1 MRTVFLVNHRHELL
15 PTQTTSLLI
24 AAAVRRGHEVQVAG
38 IDDLSAMTDRA
49 LTADASHIE
58 ARTAPSAVAQL
69 VSSTPHPI
77 SLEDCDLCIVRTNP
91 GRDRAHQTHHVS
103 ALRLLEQLEK
113 RGVCVVNPPR
123 ALSRAMT
130 KLPLFDL
137 PEHLQPR
144 TLVTANPAH
153 IERFLREMGGR
164 AVIKPVLGSWGRDVF
179 LLGSLESNEI
189 RHRIDAVLSRGYAM
203 VQEFVESAQQ
213 GDLRVT
219 ILDGAI
225 LSYDGQPAAI
235 ARVPQEGD
243 FRSNLH
249 AGGEAQPATITP
261 QIQDAVAAIAP
272 YLVEEGL
279 VHVGADFIGGRI
291 LELNVFSPGG
301 LYPSARLYGHD
312 FSEEVIEAFERHGRR
327 AAAR

>member
-1 MRTVFLVNHRHELL
+1 MRTLFLVNHREELL
-15 PTQTTSLLI
+15 ETQTTSLLI

-38 IDDLSAMTDRA
+38 IDDLSAVTERG
-49 LTADASHIE
+49 LTAEASNIKAPT
-58 ARTAPSAVAQL
+58 ARSAVAQL
-69 VSSTPHPI
+69 ANSKPRTI
-77 SLEDCDLCIVRTNP
+77 SLEECDLCVVRTNP

-103 ALRLLEQLEK
+103 ALRLLEQLES

-137 PEHLQPR
+137 PQHLQPR

-179 LLGSLESNEI
+179 LLGSLETNET

-203 VQEFVESAQQ
+203 VQEFVENAQQ

-219 ILDGAI
+219 ILDGEV
-225 LSYDGQPAAI
+225 LTRDNQPAAI
-235 ARVPQEGD
+235 ARVPREDD

-249 AGGEAQPATITP
+249 AGGEAQPTTITQ
-261 QIQDAVAAIAP
+261 QIRDAVAAIAP
-272 YLVEEGL
+272 YLADEGL

-312 FSEEVIEAFERHGRR
+312 FSEPVIEAFERHGCR
-327 AAAR
+327 APSC